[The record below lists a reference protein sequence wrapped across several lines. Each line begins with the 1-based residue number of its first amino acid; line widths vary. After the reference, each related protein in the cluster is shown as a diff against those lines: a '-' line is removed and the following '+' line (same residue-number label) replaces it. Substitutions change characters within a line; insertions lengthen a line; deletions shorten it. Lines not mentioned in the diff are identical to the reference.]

1 MHLFILLCTDEWKQ
15 SEILGQ
21 NEAINLVHR
30 EVLIYFYLFVG
41 PWILRQQ
48 LLQLS
53 EKTLEKKWKICWSK
67 IQSAGCV

>member
-48 LLQLS
+48 LL
-53 EKTLEKKWKICWSK
+53 
-67 IQSAGCV
+67 